1 MAVESSNPA
10 SYRVNYNRRFAK
22 LAIGLF
28 VFGMIATFLF
38 EFDTLGLSSDQSI
51 LWLIPLVICAP
62 AMDDRPAVLSNPG
75 FQGSSQDKSR
85 KAA

>member
-38 EFDTLGLSSDQSI
+38 EFDTLGL
-51 LWLIPLVICAP
+51 A
-62 AMDDRPAVLSNPG
+62 
-75 FQGSSQDKSR
+75 SR
-85 KAA
+85 ST